1 VSWRR
6 WGLKDNPYS
15 SIPIDETTLELF
27 IGRSNE
33 IQTLQDALSSAKSVI
48 FLQSQNGLG
57 ATALGNFWRY
67 NLSQRR
73 LYFSPYLEL
82 RVEAGQDFYQVLA
95 NLIESLNWSIKQKY
109 LYMAKDE
116 QFVTHEAKSAHF
128 FAAVSSRL
136 TYKNFHEVGGQCL
149 YEEAKKLFNAIRNIV
164 LRLGYEHGILLQIC
178 LQYLQTNSDYE
189 HLYEFKEKMP
199 PLFSMEHYKWLLIGN
214 GAIKKIFYP
223 TNQKNS
229 APYWSEIPLAP
240 LEFKELEEILQHRK
254 EQLALNQYAKLP
266 IDTEVI
272 KYLYSACNGRLKDVF
287 SICTKLMG
295 SLDGY
300 QINPEVNLES
310 ARPTIKKILQE
321 HLQEKNLT
329 ALSFEIMEFL
339 AKNGHAASSVIAAQL
354 QKRRPNISKILNHLN
369 KAGLVQMEV
378 RGRNRIYY
386 PLTEVKLAF
395 GETSRMG

>member
-1 VSWRR
+1 
-6 WGLKDNPYS
+6 Y
-15 SIPIDETTLELF
+15 I
-27 IGRSNE
+27 
-33 IQTLQDALSSAKSVI
+33 
-48 FLQSQNGLG
+48 
-57 ATALGNFWRY
+57 
-67 NLSQRR
+67 
-73 LYFSPYLEL
+73 
-82 RVEAGQDFYQVLA
+82 
-95 NLIESLNWSIKQKY
+95 
-109 LYMAKDE
+109 AKDE
-116 QFVTHEAKSAHF
+116 QFINHEAKSTHF
-128 FAAVSSRL
+128 FFFVSSRL

-149 YEEAKKLFNAIRNIV
+149 YEEAKKLFDTIRNIV

-178 LQYLQTNSDYE
+178 LQNLQTNTE

-199 PLFSMEHYKWLLIGN
+199 GLFLMDHYKWLLIGN

-229 APYWSEIPLAP
+229 ALYGAEIALGP
-240 LEFKELEEILQHRK
+240 LEVKELDEILQHRK

-266 IDTEVI
+266 MDAEVI
-272 KYLYSACNGRLKDVF
+272 KYLYSACNGSLKDIF
-287 SICTKLMG
+287 SVCTKLMS

-300 QINPEVNLES
+300 QINSEVNLE
-310 ARPTIKKILQE
+310 AAKPTIKKILQE

-339 AKNGHAASSVIAAQL
+339 AKKGHAASSVIADQL

-395 GETSRMG
+395 GETSRME